1 MKSRSAS
8 KNQGL
13 LLAGIVLAALA
24 LGPHAS
30 ASESEVRFRV
40 PEPFRMGGQVRDAG
54 VIAIRS
60 VSAYTPSSALLKVW
74 VNGECL
80 GMISARRSI
89 SEEPPLENEAL
100 FHRGPDGRLEMMGF
114 RTTGRPTGT
123 TYRFPEAIAAAA
135 LTSAHTDLPSTIS
148 PEMARRTASAN
159 GSDSTESTSSAW
171 RLETVTERPSA
182 K

>member
-40 PEPFRMGGQVRDAG
+40 PEPFRMGGQARDAG

-60 VSAYTPSSALLKVW
+60 VSAYT
-74 VNGECL
+74 
-80 GMISARRSI
+80 RR
-89 SEEPPLENEAL
+89 
-100 FHRGPDGRLEMMGF
+100 
-114 RTTGRPTGT
+114 
-123 TYRFPEAIAAAA
+123 
-135 LTSAHTDLPSTIS
+135 
-148 PEMARRTASAN
+148 RRCSKSGSMASAW
-159 GSDSTESTSSAW
+159 G
-171 RLETVTERPSA
+171 
-182 K
+182 